1 MCFKAHLFRVWLYSS
16 VYSIHN
22 FSHDELWSTYE
33 VLINWRTVGVK
44 NVLKMDIISGCHYEA
59 TSFVSTSR
67 PVIWFYGRHLAIYS
81 IPKYTTSQTFS
92 MKVVFISNVSFNMTA
107 SSECSWQSV
116 YIWCFSDVIKSYHF
130 MIYFSVIN
138 PS

>member
-44 NVLKMDIISGCHYEA
+44 NVLKMDIISGLWKIHF
-59 TSFVSTSR
+59 TS
-67 PVIWFYGRHLAIYS
+67 L
-81 IPKYTTSQTFS
+81 K
-92 MKVVFISNVSFNMTA
+92 
-107 SSECSWQSV
+107 
-116 YIWCFSDVIKSYHF
+116 DVIMKLLHLYPPQDLSYGF
-130 MIYFSVIN
+130 MGGIWRYTAFPNTLPHRLSLWRWFLFLMWALIWQLLQNVLDN
-138 PS
+138 LFTYDVLVML